1 MFCIPIKPDGSIGL
15 SNNIGLG
22 QEHSGYCTKSFLE
35 ARLRNKEL

>member
-22 QEHSGYCTKSFLE
+22 QEYYDCCTKSFLE
-35 ARLRNKEL
+35 AKLRNKEL